1 MSNFVELMALRQY
14 AEIKLNECNAAISKL
29 DKITR
34 TQLAKINYKENG
46 LTKEEWEK
54 KKSFYEDDLIK
65 LNKKL
70 DAIYFRGCVIDD
82 DPF

>member
-14 AEIKLNECNAAISKL
+14 AEIKLNECLAAISKL
-29 DKITR
+29 DKISR
-34 TQLAKINYKENG
+34 TQLAKINYKEGG
-46 LTKEEWEK
+46 LTKEEWENRK
-54 KKSFYEDDLIK
+54 LSYEDDLTM

-70 DAIYFRGCVIDD
+70 DAMYFKWYVIDD